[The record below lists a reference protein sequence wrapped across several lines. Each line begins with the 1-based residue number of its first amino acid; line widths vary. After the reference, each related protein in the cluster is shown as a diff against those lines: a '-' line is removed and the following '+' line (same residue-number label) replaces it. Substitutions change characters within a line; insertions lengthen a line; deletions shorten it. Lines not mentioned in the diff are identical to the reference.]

1 MSRKYIDVLYTI
13 FRNGGKGLAETI
25 CILRE
30 QDVYQQDGSF
40 WDTICKEMLKISIP
54 TLIDFINGLY
64 HTDYDRNTAVVD
76 WLDKEESSSVF
87 GRNYSDVNIRI
98 NHQRTFHMEFQIQN
112 DRIMTIRVFDY
123 QISSAKKRADELD
136 DMLTISLPSS
146 RVIYIQ
152 SNSRTPRQ
160 HDYQLKCE
168 ETGESIRIPVGA
180 VRVLELSVEELNE
193 CGLYLLIP
201 FLQLKTK

>member
-1 MSRKYIDVLYTI
+1 MRSECVGAIYYI
-13 FRNGGKGLAETI
+13 RSGGNELAEII

-152 SNSRTPRQ
+152 SNSRTP
-160 HDYQLKCE
+160 E
-168 ETGESIRIPVGA
+168 
-180 VRVLELSVEELNE
+180 
-193 CGLYLLIP
+193 
-201 FLQLKTK
+201 